1 MGELTKKM
9 NMAYLVIPIHW
20 WSLRD
25 QHARY
30 HEELEQRFNEHV
42 NSYHCAIMQLQIQYG
57 VIKWRPW
64 QQNLT
69 FKRSAGKNLIFWSSL
84 LLLLIFHIT

>member
-9 NMAYLVIPIHW
+9 NMAYLIIPIHW
-20 WSLRD
+20 WSLQD

-30 HEELEQRFNEHV
+30 HDEALEQRFNTHV
-42 NSYHCAIMQLQIQYG
+42 DSYRCAIMQLQIQYG

-69 FKRSAGKNLIFWSSL
+69 FDFFKSSAG
-84 LLLLIFHIT
+84 